1 MTLEILLKLKGGKWL
16 LIDVNIIFVSL
27 GIRHKFEWC
36 LREKEGKKKI
46 SALCRVLCSDRRKTE
61 VKPKIVNAS
70 R

>member
-36 LREKEGKKKI
+36 LREKEGKKRFLLYVVFC
-46 SALCRVLCSDRRKTE
+46 A
-61 VKPKIVNAS
+61 PKGGKQKLS
-70 R
+70 LRL